1 MKKLSL
7 PVQIF
12 IALALGIVAGLIL
25 LATGEGGVAFAVE
38 YIKPIGT
45 IFLNLL
51 KFIVVPIVLTS
62 IIQGVISLSDI
73 KKVGTIGLTTVVYY
87 FLTTAFAITI

>member
-12 IALALGIVAGLIL
+12 IALGLGIVAGLIF
-25 LATGEGGVAFAVE
+25 LAMGEGGVAFAVG

-62 IIQGVISLSDI
+62 IIQGVIS
-73 KKVGTIGLTTVVYY
+73 
-87 FLTTAFAITI
+87 